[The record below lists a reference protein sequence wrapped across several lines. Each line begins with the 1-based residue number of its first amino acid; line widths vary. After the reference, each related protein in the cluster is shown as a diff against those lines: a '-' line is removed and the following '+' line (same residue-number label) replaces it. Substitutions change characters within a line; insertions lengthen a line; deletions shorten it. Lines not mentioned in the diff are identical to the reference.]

1 MNMSDLSDYIHN
13 APLIDT
19 HEHLKFEEE
28 WVQEGPDVLQD
39 IFGNY
44 IIADLVVAGASQD
57 DVDNLLDINSGDIGT
72 RFSSI
77 EKAWDCVK
85 YTGYGEAV
93 GILARDIYGLEQIT
107 IQGLLDADIENK
119 RLRKPGNRL
128 KLLKEHA
135 NIDHVQIDN
144 FVWRCEPDQSGSD
157 FFLYDLSWVDFCN
170 GVIPLE
176 EIYKETGIS
185 VKNIKTL
192 EEAMELIFEKYGPYA
207 IAVKSQHAYS
217 RTLKWIER
225 TDQEAEKALN
235 IILCDPENVPVE
247 IALCL
252 GDWAWAKGIELSI
265 QYNLPFKIH
274 TGYYA
279 GHSRMPVNR
288 IKSGNMC
295 ELLARYIDAKF
306 ILMHIAYPYSSELI
320 AIAKH
325 YPNVWVD
332 LCWAWSI
339 DPYSSFDF
347 VRRFIHAVP
356 INKLFAFGG
365 DTQWPTSAYAYSVQ
379 TRKWF
384 THVLQTEIKEGFLNE
399 KQALSI
405 AHRLMEKN
413 QKDCFD
419 IDGTRENI
427 IKLLQ
432 PS

>member
-1 MNMSDLSDYIHN
+1 MFY
-13 APLIDT
+13 
-19 HEHLKFEEE
+19 
-28 WVQEGPDVLQD
+28 
-39 IFGNY
+39 
-44 IIADLVVAGASQD
+44 
-57 DVDNLLDINSGDIGT
+57 
-72 RFSSI
+72 FS
-77 EKAWDCVK
+77 
-85 YTGYGEAV
+85 
-93 GILARDIYGLEQIT
+93 
-107 IQGLLDADIENK
+107 
-119 RLRKPGNRL
+119 
-128 KLLKEHA
+128 
-135 NIDHVQIDN
+135 
-144 FVWRCEPDQSGSD
+144 
-157 FFLYDLSWVDFCN
+157 FCM
-170 GVIPLE
+170 
-176 EIYKETGIS
+176 T
-185 VKNIKTL
+185 
-192 EEAMELIFEKYGPYA
+192 
-207 IAVKSQHAYS
+207 
-217 RTLKWIER
+217 
-225 TDQEAEKALN
+225 
-235 IILCDPENVPVE
+235 
-247 IALCL
+247 
-252 GDWAWAKGIELSI
+252 
-265 QYNLPFKIH
+265 QYNLPFKFH